1 MRGWCR
7 KAVNVMTGRK
17 KQDESIS
24 SVFSIDGINT
34 YFQSIN
40 TDPNYYEPE
49 PIVIPEGT
57 RIPRVEEITV
67 IRALQNLKNT
77 AMGPDEIPFWFTG
90 SMETR

>member
-1 MRGWCR
+1 MAKWLNELIRINQINCVRSENMKLKRGCGEWW

-40 TDPNYYEPE
+40 TDPNYCQIIECNEYALL
-49 PIVIPEGT
+49 
-57 RIPRVEEITV
+57 
-67 IRALQNLKNT
+67 IRPHRFCLLL
-77 AMGPDEIPFWFTG
+77 
-90 SMETR
+90 